1 MAIWMAV
8 MLATA
13 GLPPQEDRLPRT
25 LQTDEYPRTVEGFIG
40 VRTGVWT
47 GRGFDFQAIRTD
59 STQATSDQ
67 QALFSASIYG
77 GVQFYEHFAVFLSYE
92 ADIASKISASVG
104 GAYLGWREHPKERYG
119 KGVPD
124 EVLVYA
130 GAVTGRISVDSPDF
144 GSFKRGVG
152 YSVGVMLGWALSSH
166 WTVQLD
172 GEYRYLKF
180 DYRRDVL
187 SGDTSIG
194 GNTVWVGLGLDYR
207 F

>member
-8 MLATA
+8 VLAAA

-25 LQTDEYPRTVEGFIG
+25 LQSDENPPIVEGFIG
-40 VRTGVWT
+40 VRTGVWM
-47 GRGFDFQAIRTD
+47 GRSFDFQSVRTD
-59 STQATSDQ
+59 STEASSDQ
-67 QALFSASIYG
+67 QALFSASLYG
-77 GVQFYEHFAVFLSYE
+77 GVQFYEHLAVMLSYE

-124 EVLVYA
+124 EVLIFA
-130 GAVTGRISVDSPDF
+130 GVVTGRISVDSPDF

-152 YSVGVMLGWALSSH
+152 FSGGLMLGWSLSSH

-172 GEYRYLKF
+172 GEYRFLKF
-180 DYRRDVL
+180 DYKRDVL

-194 GNTVWVGLGLDYR
+194 GNTVWIGLGLDYR